1 MKVYIT
7 QYALTD
13 GIYTAEV
20 EHSIYDTMVVEKN
33 KGPLRTYHKPNW
45 HTTKEEAIKRAEKMR
60 EDKIRSL
67 KKSLDRM
74 EKLKFDV

>member
-13 GIYTAEV
+13 GIYI
-20 EHSIYDTMVVEKN
+20 SDTMVVEKN

-45 HTTKEEAIKRAEKMR
+45 HTTKEEAIQRAEKMR
-60 EDKIRSL
+60 ESKIKSL
-67 KKSLDRM
+67 NRSLDRIG
-74 EKLKFDV
+74 KLKFEL